1 MADARYIYAD
11 EHVHDVQENAA
22 FLDIVDNWTARYD
35 ADSDVWHVT
44 TPSGLAR
51 TYARIGAPRHGHR

>member
-11 EHVHDVQENAA
+11 EHVHDVQKNAA
-22 FLDIVDNWTARYD
+22 FLDVVDNWTARYD
-35 ADSDVWHVT
+35 VEYDVWHVT

-51 TYARIGAPRHGHR
+51 TYTRFQH